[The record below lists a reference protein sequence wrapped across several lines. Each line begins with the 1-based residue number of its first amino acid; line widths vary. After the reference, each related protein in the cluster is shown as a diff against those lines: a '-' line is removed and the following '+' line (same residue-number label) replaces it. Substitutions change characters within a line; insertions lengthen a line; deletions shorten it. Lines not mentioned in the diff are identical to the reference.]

1 MKNKQKLQ
9 YIGKGFIGFNPI
21 YKEMIFISKKNCYY
35 LVYYFDGTKNI
46 KMLVR
51 SSEVKNIQTN

>member
-1 MKNKQKLQ
+1 MKNGQKAQ
-9 YIGKGFIGFNPI
+9 YVGKGFIGFNPI
-21 YKEMIFISKKNCYY
+21 YTEMIFISKENFDY

-51 SSEVKNIQTN
+51 SSEVNAVK

>member
-1 MKNKQKLQ
+1 MKNGQKVQ

-21 YKEMIFISKKNCYY
+21 YTEMIFLSKDGFDYW
-35 LVYYFDGTKNI
+35 VYYFDGTKNI

-51 SSEVKNIQTN
+51 SSEVKSITV